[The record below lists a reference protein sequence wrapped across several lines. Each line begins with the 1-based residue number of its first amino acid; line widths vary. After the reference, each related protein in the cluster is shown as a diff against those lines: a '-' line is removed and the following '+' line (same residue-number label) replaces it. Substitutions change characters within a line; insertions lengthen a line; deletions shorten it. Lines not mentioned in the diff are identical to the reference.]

1 MFDSITTLKMNSK
14 TIILL
19 AMVLAW
25 SSPVYLKH
33 AAQGAEM
40 RHLLLIAGRD
50 SHGPGSHSFAEGM
63 QLFAENLKDFPGL
76 RVSVAVNDWPV
87 DDALLDDVH
96 AVVIYSDGLGKHP
109 VRHGK
114 RLERL
119 DARIREGM
127 GIGMMHFALD
137 VPPGPQGDAFKDWIG
152 GHYET
157 HYSANPFWTA
167 EFTSFPEHPVSRG
180 LVPFAWRDEWYF
192 NIRFREN
199 MEGVLPIL
207 TAPPSDETRDGPYVN
222 PRGPYP
228 HIQAQKGRHEAL
240 LWVVERENGGRGFG
254 FTGGHYHAGWEEP
267 MMLRAVLNA
276 LVWVTG
282 LDVPEGGLPVQQ
294 QVEPRYASID
304 EAIARGDL
312 ADVQRHVALNPASLH
327 KGRNPAMAPVQ
338 QAIMRRQSEIA
349 IWLIRQDGSSPDLYD
364 GSQRTL
370 LHLAAE
376 RDLPS
381 VATALMQAGAD
392 AGLLDGTGWTPLHN
406 AAARNHIAVMKAM
419 LDGGADPNVRTARG
433 GTPLHEAAASGSK
446 EMIQMLLAAGTDP
459 AILANTGV
467 SPRDIAQ
474 EHGNAEALLLL
485 PTVTPGQQPRTK

>member
-1 MFDSITTLKMNSK
+1 MKVKIV
-14 TIILL
+14 LL
-19 AMVLAW
+19 FAVVVAW
-25 SSPVYLKH
+25 SSSACLRYPAL
-33 AAQGAEM
+33 AAET

-50 SHGPGSHSFAEGM
+50 SHGPGAHSFAEGM
-63 QLFAENLKDFPGL
+63 QLFAEKLKDFPGL

-114 RLERL
+114 RLARL
-119 DARIREGM
+119 DARVREGM

-137 VPPGPQGDAFKDWIG
+137 VPPGPQGDAFKHWIG

-167 EFTSFPEHPVSRG
+167 EFSSFPDHPVSRG
-180 LVPFAWRDEWYF
+180 LKPFAWRDEWYF
-192 NIRFREN
+192 NMRFREN

-207 TAPPSDETRDGPYVN
+207 TANPSDETRDGPYVH

-228 HIQAQKGRHEAL
+228 HIQAQKGRSEAL
-240 LWVVERENGGRGFG
+240 LWVVEREDGGRGFG

-267 MMLRAVLNA
+267 MLLRSVLNA
-276 LVWVTG
+276 LVWVAG
-282 LDVPEGGLPVQQ
+282 LEVPEGGVPVQQ

-312 ADVQRHVALNPASLH
+312 ADVQRHGALNPASLRQ
-327 KGRNPAMAPVQ
+327 GRNPAMAPVQ

-349 IWLIRQDGSSPDLYD
+349 IWLIRQDGISPDLRD

-370 LHLAAE
+370 LHLAVE
-376 RDLPS
+376 RDLPA

-406 AAARNHIAVMKAM
+406 AAARNHVAVMKAM
-419 LDGGADPNVRTARG
+419 LDGGANPNALTARG
-433 GTPLHEAAASGSK
+433 GTPLHEAAASGSR
-446 EMIQMLLAAGTDP
+446 EMIEMLLAAGTDP

-474 EHGNAEALLLL
+474 EHGNAAALLLL
-485 PTVTPGQQPRTK
+485 PAVAPVQQPKPE